1 MGVKLDDMAEKGD
14 LYRQSFDMIEKCF
27 IKRLSN
33 PFYWNNTLY
42 ELIEAKN
49 DAPPLKVVHDFSS
62 EIIAKRRLLLKE
74 ELKQRQSSQTADDDM
89 WVDKEF
95 RVDFLFNLLS

>member
-14 LYRQSFDMIEKCF
+14 LYRENFGMIEKCF

-33 PFYWNNTLY
+33 PFYWNKTLY

-49 DAPPLKVVHDFSS
+49 DAPPLKVIHEFSS
-62 EIIAKRRLLLKE
+62 EIIAKRRLLLKD
-74 ELKQRQSSQTADDDM
+74 ELQLRQSSQTADDDM
-89 WVDKEF
+89 
-95 RVDFLFNLLS
+95 